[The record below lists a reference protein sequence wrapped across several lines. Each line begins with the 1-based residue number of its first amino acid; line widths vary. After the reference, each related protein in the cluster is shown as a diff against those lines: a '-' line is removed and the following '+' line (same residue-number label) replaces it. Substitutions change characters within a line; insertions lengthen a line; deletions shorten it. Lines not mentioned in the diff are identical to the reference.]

1 MPRHQIEGERRLP
14 VAVEVGPVH
23 GNDNLPTCSDQ
34 MRNPVGEAF
43 PDIDFLVAEQTVDL
57 LDRMLGHQ
65 TPRLRQCLGD
75 HRHRQ

>member
-23 GNDNLPTCSDQ
+23 GNDNLPTPSDQ
-34 MRNPVGEAF
+34 MRNPVGETF

-65 TPRLRQCLGD
+65 TPRLRQCLPD